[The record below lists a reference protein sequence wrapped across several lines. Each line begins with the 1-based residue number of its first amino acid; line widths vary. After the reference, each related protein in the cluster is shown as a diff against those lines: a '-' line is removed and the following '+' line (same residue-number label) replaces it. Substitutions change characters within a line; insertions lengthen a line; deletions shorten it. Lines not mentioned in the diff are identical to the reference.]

1 MPWDRTRL
9 TADGFTGWIRISDLP
24 RADVPSGAGVYVVV
38 RENTLPPRFRATNP
52 GGRASE
58 KDPTVPVAELREAWV
73 DGAEVLFVGRATRGV
88 GKRQGLAKRLAE
100 LRRFGLGQ
108 TGNHW
113 GGRYV
118 WQLADSDDLLVAW
131 KETGEADP
139 EEVAAQLLARFE
151 VDHGQLPFANLVRG
165 SATATQLPQIRAARV
180 EDIEEVVELWTRA
193 GENRGRP
200 ADRPDLVRLLIERD
214 PEALLLAVDDGVVVG
229 SVIAGWDG
237 WRASLYRL
245 AVAPEHRRRGT
256 ARLLVGR
263 AEARLK
269 AFGASRIHAM
279 VLEENQDG
287 HGLWQALGYT
297 PQPDWRRWVK
307 ATR

>member
-1 MPWDRTRL
+1 MPWDRARL
-9 TADGFTGWIRISDLP
+9 TAEGFTGWIRISDLP
-24 RADVPSGAGVYVVV
+24 RAEVPSGAGVYLVV
-38 RENTLPPRFRATNP
+38 RPSATPPRFRATNP

-58 KDPTVPVAELREAWV
+58 KDPTVPATELREAWV
-73 DGAEVLFVGRATRGV
+73 DGAEVLFIGRATSGV
-88 GKRQGLAKRLAE
+88 GKRRGLAKRLAE

-108 TGNHW
+108 AGNHW

-118 WQLADSDDLLVAW
+118 WQLADSDELLVAW
-131 KETGEADP
+131 RETPEADP
-139 EEVAAQLLARFE
+139 DEVTAQLVARFE
-151 VDHGQLPFANLVRG
+151 EEHGQLPFANLVRG
-165 SATATQLPQIRAARV
+165 SAVATRLPQIRAARL
-180 EDIEEVVELWTRA
+180 EDVGDVVALWSRA

-200 ADRPDLVRLLIERD
+200 ADRPDLVRQLIERD
-214 PEALLLAVDDGVVVG
+214 PEALLLAVEDGEVVG
-229 SVIAGWDG
+229 TVIAGWDG
-237 WRASLYRL
+237 WRANLYRL

-269 AFGASRIHAM
+269 AFGATRIHAM
-279 VLEENQDG
+279 VLEENDDG

-297 PQPDWRRWVK
+297 PQPDWRRWVR

>member
-1 MPWDRTRL
+1 M
-9 TADGFTGWIRISDLP
+9 
-24 RADVPSGAGVYVVV
+24 
-38 RENTLPPRFRATNP
+38 
-52 GGRASE
+52 
-58 KDPTVPVAELREAWV
+58 
-73 DGAEVLFVGRATRGV
+73 
-88 GKRQGLAKRLAE
+88 
-100 LRRFGLGQ
+100 
-108 TGNHW
+108 
-113 GGRYV
+113 
-118 WQLADSDDLLVAW
+118 
-131 KETGEADP
+131 
-139 EEVAAQLLARFE
+139 
-151 VDHGQLPFANLVRG
+151 
-165 SATATQLPQIRAARV
+165 PQIRAARV